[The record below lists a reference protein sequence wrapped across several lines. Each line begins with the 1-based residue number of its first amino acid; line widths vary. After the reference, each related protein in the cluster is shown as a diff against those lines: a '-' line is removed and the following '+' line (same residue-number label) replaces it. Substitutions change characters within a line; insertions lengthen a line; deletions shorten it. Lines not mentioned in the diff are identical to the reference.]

1 MATTIPNHVT
11 PDLAAR
17 LTPPTVTKARPARD
31 LHVYATRG
39 GVWRWKLLSPNGQVV
54 IATSGQSYRR
64 REYAV
69 GAARRLIRFFTD
81 PVGGGIQLVVL
92 NTDGT
97 DHSHDFIL

>member
-1 MATTIPNHVT
+1 MGGIATTEAMDSSTGV
-11 PDLAAR
+11 
-17 LTPPTVTKARPARD
+17 VVKARPARD
-31 LHVYATRG
+31 LVIYATKAG
-39 GVWRWKLLSPNGQVV
+39 GWRWKLLSPNGQVV